1 MQLISFMRT
10 HTTVMEYRYIIFC
23 IYIIKGNPCNLM
35 GITNT
40 PHQLNRFNI
49 YVYTHIFNFLHKPKV
64 PVLYS
69 EP

>member
-49 YVYTHIFNFLHKPKV
+49 YIHIFSIFFTN
-64 PVLYS
+64 LYS